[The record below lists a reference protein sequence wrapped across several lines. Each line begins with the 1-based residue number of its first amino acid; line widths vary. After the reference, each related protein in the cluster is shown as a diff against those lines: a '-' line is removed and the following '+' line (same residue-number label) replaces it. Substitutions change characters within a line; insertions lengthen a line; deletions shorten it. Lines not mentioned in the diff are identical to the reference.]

1 MSIASWLAR
10 STLLLALPLAAQ
22 AAQFPNQAIRL
33 NVGFP
38 PGTAPDIVAR
48 IVGHEM
54 GTALGQSVVVENRA
68 GAGGQIAAQAVA
80 RADADGY
87 SLLLGEVGSLSIAPA
102 AYPALNYDVR
112 KDFTPVSE
120 VASADFVLVVPA
132 SSPYTTVQAFID
144 GAKASTDR
152 LNFATFGAATPGHF
166 GAELFA
172 KSAGFKIEP
181 VHYRSTGDAV
191 SALASGT
198 VSAGFI
204 TTAMASQQVAG
215 GKMRALASTG
225 KERASIFPDLPTFAE
240 AGLPDVAFSAWMA
253 IVAPAGTPPAVVTAL
268 QQSVVKAL
276 KAPGIDRKL
285 GDMGLV
291 LIGSSAADLG
301 RVMESDTARWQQIVK
316 DTGFKPD

>member
-1 MSIASWLAR
+1 MSLASWIVR
-10 STLLLALPLAAQ
+10 GTLLLALPLAAH
-22 AAQFPNQAIRL
+22 AQYPNQNIRL

-54 GTALGQSVVVENRA
+54 GRALGQTVVVENRA

-80 RADADGY
+80 RAEPDGY
-87 SLLLGEVGSLSIAPA
+87 TLLLGEVGSLGIAPA
-102 AYPALNYDVR
+102 AFPALSYDVR

-132 SSPYTTVQAFID
+132 NSPYKTVEEFVT
-144 GAKASTDR
+144 GAKASKDR

-172 KSAGFKIEP
+172 KSADFQIEP

-198 VSAGFI
+198 VNAGFI

-215 GKMRALASTG
+215 GKMRALATTG
-225 KERASIFPDLPTFAE
+225 KERASIFPDLPTLTE
-240 AGLPDVAFSAWMA
+240 AGFPDVAFSAWMA
-253 IVAPAGTPPAVVTAL
+253 VVAPEGTPPEAIAAL
-268 QQSVVKAL
+268 QDSVVKAL

-291 LIGSSAADLG
+291 LIGSSSADLG
-301 RVMESDTARWQQIVK
+301 RVIDGDIVRWQQIVK
-316 DTGFKPD
+316 DTGFKPE

>member
-1 MSIASWLAR
+1 MSLASWIAR

-22 AAQFPNQAIRL
+22 AAQFPNQPIRL

-48 IVGHEM
+48 FVGQEM
-54 GTALGQSVVVENRA
+54 GQALGQSVVVENRA

-80 RADADGY
+80 RAEPDGY
-87 SLLLGEVGSLSIAPA
+87 TLLLGEVGSLSIAPA
-102 AYPALNYDVR
+102 AFPSLPYNVG

-132 SSPYTTVQAFID
+132 NSPYKTVEEFVK
-144 GAKASTDR
+144 GAKASSDR

-225 KERASIFPDLPTFAE
+225 KERASIFPDLPTFTE
-240 AGLPDVAFSAWMA
+240 AGFPDVAFSAWMA
-253 IVAPAGTPPAVVTAL
+253 IVAPTGTPPAAIAAL
-268 QQSVVKAL
+268 QESVVKAL

-291 LIGSSAADLG
+291 LIGSSPEDLG
-301 RVMESDTARWQQIVK
+301 RVIQSDTTRWQQIVK
-316 DTGFKPD
+316 DTGFKPE